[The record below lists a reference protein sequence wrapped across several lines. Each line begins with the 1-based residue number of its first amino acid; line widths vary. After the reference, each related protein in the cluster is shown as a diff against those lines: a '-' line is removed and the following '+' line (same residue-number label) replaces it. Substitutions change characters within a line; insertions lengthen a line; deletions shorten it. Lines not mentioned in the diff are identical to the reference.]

1 MSSHRLLVITGTSG
15 VGKSTLSARVASS
28 LGFSKIVSTDTI
40 RETLRTQF
48 DREQIPA
55 LHRSSF
61 EPAGSGVIED
71 WYQTVTVLTQ
81 AVRAVVRRAAAKS
94 SDLVLEGVH
103 IIPGEEMLEEWRNS
117 GGLASGVVL
126 RVDDER
132 THQNFIRS
140 REKHN
145 SKGISHYL
153 DNLDRIREIQDSMVS
168 EAEDSGWLS
177 LDASVDDDP
186 IDMIEHS
193 FE

>member
-71 WYQTVTVLTQ
+71 WHQTVAVLNQ

-103 IIPGEEMLEEWRNS
+103 IIPGEEILEEWRNS

-186 IDMIEHS
+186 VGMIEHT